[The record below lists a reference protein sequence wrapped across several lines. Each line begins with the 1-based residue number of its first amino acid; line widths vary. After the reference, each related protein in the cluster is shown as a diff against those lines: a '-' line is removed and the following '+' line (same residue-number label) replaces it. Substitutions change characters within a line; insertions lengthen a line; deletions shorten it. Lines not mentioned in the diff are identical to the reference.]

1 MMLEISENESNA
13 ISTSVSDPDPDSI
26 RSVDPDPDPGK
37 QKLSRNIEKLRNSC
51 IEVLDVL
58 FCSWDVI
65 YGDLGIVIAS
75 FVKFSA
81 LNFSS
86 FLVIKTLDP
95 DPDWYSLFSL
105 KCWIQI
111 RIRNH

>member
-1 MMLEISENESNA
+1 MIEISENESNA
-13 ISTSVSDPDPDSI
+13 ISTSVSDPDSI

-65 YGDLGIVIAS
+65 YGDLGIS
-75 FVKFSA
+75 NCKF
-81 LNFSS
+81 
-86 FLVIKTLDP
+86 
-95 DPDWYSLFSL
+95 
-105 KCWIQI
+105 
-111 RIRNH
+111 